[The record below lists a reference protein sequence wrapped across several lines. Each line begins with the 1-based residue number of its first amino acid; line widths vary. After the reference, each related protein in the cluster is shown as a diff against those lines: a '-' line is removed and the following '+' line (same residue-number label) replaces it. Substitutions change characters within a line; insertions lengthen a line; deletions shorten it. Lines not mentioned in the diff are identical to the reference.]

1 MITTQLTKLTASVGM
16 VLTDGKQFTHSV
28 LLREG
33 ESPADWSEITE
44 ENYRKLMAQM
54 TPREFILK
62 LMKRGITRTQLES
75 LINSND
81 RVWAEINY
89 ATLVTRANP
98 LLDELCGQFGMTTAD
113 VDALFGLV

>member
-1 MITTQLTKLTASVGM
+1 MITTTLTKLTASEGM

-33 ESPADWSEITE
+33 EDPSSWSEITE
-44 ENYRKLMAQM
+44 AYYRKLMAQM
-54 TPREFILK
+54 TPREFLLK
-62 LMKRGITRTQLES
+62 LMERGITREQIEG
-75 LINSND
+75 LINDND

-98 LLDELCGQFGMTTAD
+98 LLDELCGQFGMTPAD
-113 VDALFGLV
+113 VDAMFGLV